1 MAYTPSRFVAHQKAC
16 VIEVCGDF
24 WRQLH
29 DAISLG
35 MAREAEGDSVIAP
48 YTIVKMWDEHLD
60 PYEVLAITG
69 DRVALH
75 AAPAADA
82 PTIEWLSFDLVTM
95 SEGNDWQDDSR
106 PLRIGGFEYGWR
118 RIVSRSGKTGW
129 VSEKYA
135 RGADGF
141 LQFNKINGKWK
152 R

>member
-60 PYEVLAITG
+60 PYECSQLPVIVWHFT
-69 DRVALH
+69 
-75 AAPAADA
+75 P
-82 PTIEWLSFDLVTM
+82 
-95 SEGNDWQDDSR
+95 R
-106 PLRIGGFEYGWR
+106 PLRMR
-118 RIVSRSGKTGW
+118 PQS
-129 VSEKYA
+129 
-135 RGADGF
+135 
-141 LQFNKINGKWK
+141 NGCRLTWL